1 MATLPWVTTVQL
13 QISHL
18 FKQKEHENRSPCLS
32 RSMQFENSGNLGMRA
47 ENTHV
52 QTAFVAIDDAAFF
65 IYVKS

>member
-1 MATLPWVTTVQL
+1 MARGRRDDLP
-13 QISHL
+13 SHL
-18 FKQKEHENRSPCLS
+18 ACENT
-32 RSMQFENSGNLGMRA
+32 GNLGARA